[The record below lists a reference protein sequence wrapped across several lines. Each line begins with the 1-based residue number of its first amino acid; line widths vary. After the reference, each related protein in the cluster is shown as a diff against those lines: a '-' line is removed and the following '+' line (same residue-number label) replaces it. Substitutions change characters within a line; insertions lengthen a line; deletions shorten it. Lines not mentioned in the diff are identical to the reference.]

1 MIINSNFHDYYDV
14 VMKHMSDKDIVYNRI
29 NKGSERC
36 YSKKEPI
43 MYGTYVSFPEK
54 IKFPILDRH
63 TIYHPNFFHFLIG
76 FCGNIY
82 PLVLVKKTIL
92 GPDVYVYDINTLEEA
107 INIKENSPKF
117 IKDFYKSP
125 RFIYNLKYTDYQ
137 FYRDVFFNPKTF
149 DPLTKY
155 FQIYNT
161 PIFVLESFQRDTQH
175 YQIIRNKIKCKISL
189 HRRLDDFIFYTVK
202 DTFSAYQ
209 EISMYISGVL
219 GNIESSQ
226 ENIPDD
232 IMRDMKGFNDWSF
245 KRESPGPRKER
256 RKEKKRK

>member
-14 VMKHMSDKDIVYNRI
+14 AMKHIVDKDIVYHRV
-29 NKGSERC
+29 NKGNEKC
-36 YSKKEPI
+36 YSKKEPP
-43 MYGTYVSFPEK
+43 MYGEYIQFPREIEFK
-54 IKFPILDRH
+54 ILDRH
-63 TIYHPNFFHFLIG
+63 NMYYSNFFHFLIG

-82 PLVLVKKTIL
+82 PLVLVRKTIP
-92 GPDVYVYDINTLEEA
+92 GPDVYAYDIDTLEKA

-117 IKDFYKSP
+117 IEEFYKIP
-125 RFIYNLKYTDYQ
+125 RFAYNLKYTDYQ
-137 FYRDVFFNPKTF
+137 FYRDFYFNPKTF
-149 DPLTKY
+149 NFLKNY

-161 PIFVLESFQRDTQH
+161 PIFVLESFHRDDQH
-175 YQIIRNKIKCKISL
+175 YQIIHNQIKCKLSL
-189 HRRLDDFIFYTVK
+189 HRRLDDFMFYTVK

-219 GNIESSQ
+219 GNNTILQ
-226 ENIPDD
+226 ENIPDE

-256 RKEKKRK
+256 RKKKK